1 MVKNKE
7 DKMRMN
13 IDTLIDEKYKRE
25 KKEISII
32 EEINDKYSLKIGNMV
47 IENSDM
53 RKLEIDEDSI
63 IITIK
68 LPKSL
73 YAIK

>member
-1 MVKNKE
+1 
-7 DKMRMN
+7 MRMN

-25 KKEISII
+25 KKEKSII

>member
-1 MVKNKE
+1 
-7 DKMRMN
+7 MRMN

>member
-1 MVKNKE
+1 MINRIDMFDMVI
-7 DKMRMN
+7 DKQ
-13 IDTLIDEKYKRE
+13 YKKE

-32 EEINDKYSLKIGNMV
+32 EGINDKYSLKIGDMV

-73 YAIK
+73 YTIK